1 MGNRTKTLGDK
12 MASKAFKQDLPLE
25 GGYAPVNFK
34 RIPART
40 IIQGKWLLG
49 AFVAYQTWAAY
60 MYGAYWRPATKAR
73 KTEYNGFRL
82 ALAPLLQA
90 ERDRAYIKQ
99 VKKNVAAE
107 EELMADVE
115 GLDNLY
121 TIQFLMKSYFTTFQW
136 V

>member
-1 MGNRTKTLGDK
+1 
-12 MASKAFKQDLPLE
+12 
-25 GGYAPVNFK
+25 
-34 RIPART
+34 
-40 IIQGKWLLG
+40 
-49 AFVAYQTWAAY
+49 

-115 GLDNLY
+115 GWETGKWFGQPVYY
-121 TIQFLMKSYFTTFQW
+121 TVPDEK
-136 V
+136 